1 MEKSKQIQ
9 SIFLIA
15 LLTLMI
21 ILVLLLFL
29 PYATILIWS
38 AVCYIIISPL
48 NKKILKHIN
57 PKKKFYEI
65 KRHLLAV
72 FFALGT
78 VVLMVAI
85 IFFLGFQLAGQG
97 KFLIEE
103 AKLFFENN
111 YQFFTET
118 DIGKKITSAV
128 KELSS
133 GSIDLSKINF
143 RAEIISFFS
152 SYFNTFINLA
162 QGLAANISSF
172 ALSLVFTCFT
182 LYFFYIDA
190 PYLSQIFVQAIPI
203 DNKATYQLLDK
214 FKEVTISLFKGFFLV
229 AFYQALAALII
240 FTIFGVRGS
249 LIFAALTFFSSF
261 IPMFGC
267 AIIWIPLAITVI
279 LSKGI
284 MVGII
289 FIVLCSVLIS
299 FLDNFLRPLFLQ
311 SRIKVHP
318 LLIFFSILGGINM
331 FGINGILFGPMTII
345 LFFTIIEISLGKND
359 SNDDNTEVAL
369 LNQQEIK

>member
-1 MEKSKQIQ
+1 MIQ

-57 PKKKFYEI
+57 PQKKFYET
-65 KRHLLAV
+65 KRHLLAI

-78 VVLMVAI
+78 VVLMVGI
-85 IFFLGFQLAGQG
+85 LSFLGFQLVGQG
-97 KFLIEE
+97 KFLLEE
-103 AKLFFENN
+103 AKQFFETNN
-111 YQFFTET
+111 QFFNET
-118 DIGKKITSAV
+118 DIGKKITSTV

-143 RAEIISFFS
+143 RKEIISLFS

-162 QGLAANISSF
+162 QNLIANISSF
-172 ALSLVFTCFT
+172 ALSLIFTCFT

-190 PYLSQIFVQAIPI
+190 PYLSKIFVQAIPI
-203 DNKATYQLLDK
+203 DNKTTNQLLDK

-229 AFYQALAALII
+229 AFYQATAALII
-240 FTIFGVRGS
+240 FSIFGLQGS

-261 IPMFGC
+261 IPIFGC
-267 AIIWIPLAITVI
+267 AIIWIPLSITVI
-279 LSKGI
+279 LSKGL
-284 MVGII
+284 MMGII
-289 FIVLCSVLIS
+289 FIVLCSFLIS
-299 FLDNFLRPLFLQ
+299 FLDNFLRPFFLQ

-331 FGINGILFGPMTII
+331 FGINGILFGPMIII

-359 SNDDNTEVAL
+359 CSP
-369 LNQQEIK
+369 